1 MLRLS
6 VKTKLAPLEAL
17 DRANKYFEENG
28 LTLIE
33 TIAHLH
39 GQGGF
44 TEIRVSGGKLV
55 GKAEYSSKTV
65 LDELTKSATDR
76 FGFEPVTFSLHFHTP
91 LGYVDVS
98 VSNQKP
104 AEVTLET
111 MEYDSQVKEFADR
124 LPKA

>member
-6 VKTKLAPLEAL
+6 VKTRLEPLEAL
-17 DRANKYFEENG
+17 DRAGKYFEKNG

-44 TEIRVSGGKLV
+44 TEIRVSGGKLI
-55 GKAEYSSKTV
+55 GKAEYDSKAV
-65 LDELTKSATDR
+65 LGELTKTTEDK
-76 FGFEPVTFSLHFHTP
+76 FGFTPVSFSLHFHTTV
-91 LGYVDVS
+91 GYVDVN
-98 VSNQKP
+98 VSNEKP
-104 AEVTLET
+104 AEVTFETLEY
-111 MEYDSQVKEFADR
+111 EYQVKEFAGT